1 MAPSCTKVQP
11 RASLVLQWPLAEHT
25 LICSSCPCKYSSTTT
40 TSPCYNARRC
50 KAELLSHHKLLRG
63 FFFCVVFFSKYHQ
76 LGTQK
81 ELLLNLLFLPW
92 LSAASCT
99 TTSGHLQPHPAALCG
114 DHTAVETTRHF
125 PLATN
130 SSGCTI
136 LHHLHSESP
145 MCHSALYHPHA
156 ALCLQM
162 LNAVAMPVLPAQ
174 PHPCN
179 ASWPTHVLSGGGSAV
194 QTVAMRKARP
204 CVIKETLCKLVNSA
218 SSHRGRCYYE
228 RGAIQPSHTQA
239 TTSRKKQS

>member
-11 RASLVLQWPLAEHT
+11 KSKPGPSVALGRAHPDLLQLSLQIQQHHYHQPMLQCTALQSRAPVPPQTPSRL
-25 LICSSCPCKYSSTTT
+25 
-40 TSPCYNARRC
+40 
-50 KAELLSHHKLLRG
+50 

-194 QTVAMRKARP
+194 QTVAVRKARP

-218 SSHRGRCYYE
+218 SSHRG
-228 RGAIQPSHTQA
+228 
-239 TTSRKKQS
+239 